1 MTDVAKNILL
11 ECGKPLIFEVGNDK
25 NLSLVSA
32 ENRHGESLRTIVN
45 SMTVF
50 QKEALVTSDRTG
62 KTWRFAS
69 DEGKYLQG
77 TDTAPPPLC
86 HLTVG
91 MVASYMNEI
100 VALAKLRDVTID
112 RIELIQ
118 DNYYRMDGS
127 MMKGTMVASA
137 HDVDLE
143 VKIDSPMPKSEI
155 LKLIYDAVSASP
167 LNGLMRGEHESLF
180 TLSHNGSEIEPDKAL
195 PVQGPTLSDPGVM
208 VDKVE
213 PADGNWNEHCVKQG
227 PTPKLEHSVSGAGSA
242 LKDQQNRMLHLRGV
256 CKIRPDGI
264 KEITQFLYNPAGSM
278 FTLLSEEGPENG
290 GQGRA
295 PDATSYISAGIG
307 FCFMTQ
313 FGRYAKMQKKDLQSY
328 RIVQDSHYSLGG
340 ASGGTG
346 KAGTADPL
354 ETHVYLTS
362 SEDDEFARHI
372 LDVSEQTCFLHAFC
386 RTDLKTKIRLSG
398 FE

>member
-1 MTDVAKNILL
+1 
-11 ECGKPLIFEVGNDK
+11 
-25 NLSLVSA
+25 
-32 ENRHGESLRTIVN
+32 
-45 SMTVF
+45 
-50 QKEALVTSDRTG
+50 
-62 KTWRFAS
+62 
-69 DEGKYLQG
+69 
-77 TDTAPPPLC
+77 
-86 HLTVG
+86 
-91 MVASYMNEI
+91 
-100 VALAKLRDVTID
+100 
-112 RIELIQ
+112 
-118 DNYYRMDGS
+118 MDGS